1 MAVVLYREAL
11 ESDIPAMARLRAITW
26 GTEDYWTTRITAYM
40 NRELHPQKALKP
52 RVLYVAVENNSL
64 VGMIA
69 GHLTRRFDCAG
80 ELEWID
86 VVPERRGTGIASE
99 LLRHLA
105 KWFVE
110 QKALRVCVDV
120 DPDNASAQKFYRRH
134 GAEDLRPHWLVWPD
148 IRTSLASDGRTSR
161 TRRFNSKGRKR

>member
-1 MAVVLYREAL
+1 MNSVVYRQAL
-11 ESDIPAMARLRAITW
+11 KSDIPAMARLRAITW

-40 NRELHPQKALKP
+40 DRELHPQKALKP

-69 GHLTRRFDCAG
+69 GHLTRRFECAG

-86 VVPERRGTGIASE
+86 VVPEQRGTGIASE

-110 QKALRVCVDV
+110 QEALRVCVDV

-148 IRTSLASDGRTSR
+148 IGVALHKT
-161 TRRFNSKGRKR
+161 